1 MKFVN
6 SRTSKEIDMPTNIKR
21 NLHLVILH
29 HIFISISVRNL
40 RKININGKN
49 NKQLSK
55 HKNAQSNEYMYTS
68 PSYYLFFSEREAHAT
83 GI

>member
-1 MKFVN
+1 MYKICKF
-6 SRTSKEIDMPTNIKR
+6 SHITMCIQIDMPTDIKR
-21 NLHLVILH
+21 NLHFVILH

-55 HKNAQSNEYMYTS
+55 HKNAQSTKHMNTS
-68 PSYYLFFSEREAHAT
+68 PSYYLVFF
-83 GI
+83 